1 MRISDVKDMAGYVGQ
16 MATVRA
22 WLRHKR
28 VGGKIAF
35 LVVRDGTGD
44 IQAVVSKAAVGDEAF
59 ELTSRL
65 TQESSLVLT
74 GAVQA
79 DARAPGGHELHVN
92 RLQLLHLVQK
102 NLPIQPN

>member
-1 MRISDVKDMAGYVGQ
+1 MPISDVKDIARYAGQ
-16 MATVRA
+16 EATVRG

-92 RLQLLHLVQK
+92 RLEEIGRASCRERV
-102 NLPIQPN
+102 

>member
-1 MRISDVKDMAGYVGQ
+1 MPISDVKDIARYAGQ
-16 MATVRA
+16 EATVRV

-65 TQESSLVLT
+65 TQESSVVLT
-74 GAVQA
+74 GAGQGDAQA
-79 DARAPGGHELHVN
+79 PDGCELRVN
-92 RLQLLHLVQK
+92 RLEVRIPVQYACTFYH
-102 NLPIQPN
+102 